1 MTINNQC
8 NKLAY
13 EKALEVLAPQF
24 LNKQEYISYSDALKC
39 YQGLLESQ
47 VKKASQL

>member
-13 EKALEVLAPQF
+13 EKALEVLAPKF
-24 LNKQEYISYSDALKC
+24 LNKQEIISYNDTLKC
-39 YQGLLESQ
+39 YQGLHESLVRKINQ
-47 VKKASQL
+47 